1 MCFYHLLAATQVLRA
16 TPPPVYTKFWMKKSQ
31 KHVDGFVQQN
41 GFGPAFLHM
50 RMRRLAKG
58 MAKPNT
64 CCC

>member
-41 GFGPAFLHM
+41 GFGPAFLD
-50 RMRRLAKG
+50 RILRLAKG